1 MSKDIG
7 FCSITE
13 DLCKKDGKCEDC
25 SLKHILDNIEYYAKL
40 HEENRLIEL
49 PCKVGDTVYCI
60 TIDNNIHN
68 LPVQDIYHALV
79 LKSNKTGELRK
90 GYYRTKAEAEAKLA
104 KLKGE

>member
-1 MSKDIG
+1 MSRLAIKIDGTYVPNKDKG
-7 FCSITE
+7 YSSYDVVQKLGRLE
-13 DLCKKDGKCEDC
+13 DLAEQG
-25 SLKHILDNIEYYAKL
+25 
-40 HEENRLIEL
+40 RLIVL

-104 KLKGE
+104 ELKGDEE